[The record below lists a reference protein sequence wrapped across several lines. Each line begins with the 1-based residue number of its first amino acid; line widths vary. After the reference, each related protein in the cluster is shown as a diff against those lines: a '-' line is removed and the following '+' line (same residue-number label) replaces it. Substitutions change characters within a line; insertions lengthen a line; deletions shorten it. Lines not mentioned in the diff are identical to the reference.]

1 MNRFLTENTAT
12 FKLLRTIVQ
21 GVLGVVSANIVEM
34 VAHLN
39 LPAYWQGIIV
49 VLVMAILSPIMATLG
64 EKISADNYAQEQ
76 DGDADYTEIEE
87 AEEVEDNGIV
97 IEE

>member
-1 MNRFLTENTAT
+1 MNRFLTENTAS

-64 EKISADNYAQEQ
+64 EKISADNYAKEQ